1 MTQHTRDRIKRR
13 PTAKELEAAGVV
25 PSGDAMTDLRA
36 LDALRRAPAR
46 HAVLQA
52 QVAAG
57 DVLTY
62 TPARDAANEYEAWPV
77 PPPGPSRVHV
87 VEGWA

>member
-1 MTQHTRDRIKRR
+1 MTLHTRDRIKRR
-13 PTAKELEAAGVV
+13 PTGKELEAAGVV

-36 LDALRRAPAR
+36 LDALRKAPIR
-46 HAVLQA
+46 HATLQA
-52 QVAAG
+52 QAAG
-57 DVLTY
+57 DMTY
-62 TPARDAANEYEAWPV
+62 IPGRNAGKDYEEWPV

>member
-1 MTQHTRDRIKRR
+1 MTEHTRDRNKRR

-36 LDALRRAPAR
+36 LDALRKAPAR

-52 QVAAG
+52 QAAG
-57 DVLTY
+57 DMTY
-62 TPARDAANEYEAWPV
+62 TPARDAAKDYEEWSV